1 VTWKTPSAAFVEQRD
16 KEAMDAI
23 PDAEIECLLR
33 TEPERDF
40 ARALAAREAA
50 ERGTGLTEEED
61 AGRDGRDGD
70 RRRGPVKAE
79 RGVEVDDV
87 DDS

>member
-1 VTWKTPSAAFVEQRD
+1 
-16 KEAMDAI
+16 
-23 PDAEIECLLR
+23 
-33 TEPERDF
+33 
-40 ARALAAREAA
+40 
-50 ERGTGLTEEED
+50 LTEEED
-61 AGRDGRDGD
+61 CGRDGRDGD